1 MSTQV
6 LTIDQ
11 PRPLVNW
18 SKLGLVAIA
27 GLAAFSILTLLGMI
41 IWMSL
46 RTGVPGQPSAYT
58 LKNYAA
64 LLGDSYTYRVMTTT
78 LIFAAITIAVSVPLG
93 FIFAWFIERTDIP
106 YKTVAMSVLSI
117 GILFPTFL
125 KAMGWVFLLHP
136 RIGVINIFLMQL
148 FGLANA
154 PLNIATLPG
163 IGFVQGMTLTPLA
176 QPSTGGDPLSGS
188 WACRQFIQR
197 KPNFWSP
204 NFLSSW
210 APGKPG
216 RGR

>member
-6 LTIDQ
+6 LTVDQ

-18 SKLGLVAIA
+18 SKLWLLAIA
-27 GLAAFSILTLLGMI
+27 GFAALSILTLLGMI

-78 LIFAAITIAVSVPLG
+78 LIFAAVTIAVSVPLG

-125 KAMGWVFLLHP
+125 KAMGWVFL
-136 RIGVINIFLMQL
+136 
-148 FGLANA
+148 A
-154 PLNIATLPG
+154 PSADRRDQYFPDATLRSDKRA
-163 IGFVQGMTLTPLA
+163 A
-176 QPSTGGDPLSGS
+176 QYCDGSRNRFRARHDINAAGVCDDFGGHAEHESGTGGSRQRSRREPSGARS
-188 WACRQFIQR
+188 FA
-197 KPNFWSP
+197 
-204 NFLSSW
+204 
-210 APGKPG
+210 
-216 RGR
+216 

>member
-18 SKLGLVAIA
+18 SKLSLLAIA
-27 GLAAFSILTLLGMI
+27 GFAALSILTLLGMI

-93 FIFAWFIERTDIP
+93 IYLRLVHRAHRH
-106 YKTVAMSVLSI
+106 TV
-117 GILFPTFL
+117 
-125 KAMGWVFLLHP
+125 
-136 RIGVINIFLMQL
+136 Q
-148 FGLANA
+148 
-154 PLNIATLPG
+154 
-163 IGFVQGMTLTPLA
+163 
-176 QPSTGGDPLSGS
+176 DS
-188 WACRQFIQR
+188 WR
-197 KPNFWSP
+197 
-204 NFLSSW
+204 
-210 APGKPG
+210 
-216 RGR
+216 